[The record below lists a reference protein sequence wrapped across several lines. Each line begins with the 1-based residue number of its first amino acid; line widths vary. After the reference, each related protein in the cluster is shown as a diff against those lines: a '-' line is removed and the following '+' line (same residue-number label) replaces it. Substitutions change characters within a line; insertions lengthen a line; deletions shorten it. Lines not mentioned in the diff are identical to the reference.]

1 MKTLTT
7 AKIESM
13 TMTEIV
19 AFYNDATGKNT
30 KNPFK
35 SKPFAIETMTK
46 LGMIVDEKTDKRCT
60 WSRELERDPKT
71 EIKPLRKVS
80 LKGQLAAMADGTRT
94 IEELANMFDWPVKH
108 VKYQLRS
115 LNRKMGYGYHVKSN
129 HTIAVFPEPVF
140 S

>member
-7 AKIESM
+7 AQIAKM

-19 AFYNDATGKNT
+19 SFYNDATGKTT

-35 SKPFAIETMTK
+35 SKPFAIETLAK
-46 LGMIVDEKTDKRCT
+46 LNMINDEKIDKRCT
-60 WSRELERDPKT
+60 WNGGFERTQKN

-80 LKGQLAAMADGTRT
+80 LKGQLALLADGSRT
-94 IEELANMFDWPVKH
+94 VQELADMFDWTIKH

-115 LNRKMGYGYHVKSN
+115 LNRNKGYGYQVFSD
-129 HTIAVFPEPVF
+129 HTVHVFPAPIF